1 MIDFLTAFAGR
12 FHPLLVHFPI
22 GILFLAFIF
31 ECFSVRDRFKSLKGA
46 VQPAL
51 FWGTLFAIASAISGF
66 FLRKEGGYDEPL
78 ADLHQN
84 SGIAT
89 AVAAFIVYVI
99 RLRFKFWIVNPV
111 KRKQARIV
119 LFIPLMLL
127 LSVTGHLGGS
137 LTHGEDYLLAPIAGA
152 GAEAAD
158 PLFKIRAIPDVDHA
172 ILYQDVIQ
180 PILEARCYD
189 CHSSRK
195 QKGELRLDTEMF
207 IERGGKDG
215 PIVGRG
221 VADSSILFKRLV
233 LPLEDKKHMPPNEKP
248 QLSSSEIALI
258 KYWLSERPLFN
269 RSIAEFENKEKIT
282 AIIRSLQEAPQQSW
296 IPTESVAEASEKSLQ
311 KLQTYGLQPIPL
323 GESSHY
329 LMVSFTNNRNVT
341 DEQLQ
346 DLMGIKDQLIWLNLS
361 NTTITDQQMS
371 RLSGLDNLR
380 VLYLN
385 NTSVTDAGVLSI
397 SNLSELRLLNLV
409 GTRITDNSIPA
420 LLKLKK
426 LTNLFLYQTLVS
438 KEGIQ
443 TVMDHS
449 EEIRVDTGNYK
460 LEKLPSDTIVF
471 KKVAKN

>member
-22 GILFLAFIF
+22 GILVLAFIF

-66 FLRKEGGYDEPL
+66 FLRKEGGYDESL

-89 AVAAFIVYVI
+89 AVASFIVYVI

-137 LTHGEDYLLAPIAGA
+137 LTHGEDYLFAPISGA
-152 GAEAAD
+152 GSAAAD
-158 PLFKIRAIPDVDHA
+158 PILKIKAIPDVDHA
-172 ILYQDVIQ
+172 LLYQDVIQ

-195 QKGELRLDTEMF
+195 QKGELRLDKEMF
-207 IERGGKDG
+207 IERGGKEG
-215 PIVGRG
+215 PIVAGA
-221 VADSSILFKRLV
+221 VADSSTLYKRLV
-233 LPLEDKKHMPPNEKP
+233 LPLEDKHHMPPNEKP
-248 QLSSSEIALI
+248 QLSSSELALI
-258 KYWLSERPLFN
+258 KYWLSEKPLFN
-269 RSIAEFENKEKIT
+269 RSISDFENKDKII
-282 AIIRSLQEAPQQSW
+282 AIIQSLQAAPLQSW
-296 IPTESVAEASEKSLQ
+296 IPAEPVEKADEKNIRQLEG
-311 KLQTYGLQPIPL
+311 YGLQPIPL
-323 GESSHY
+323 AANSNY
-329 LMVSFTNNRNVT
+329 LMVSFTNARNIS
-341 DEQLQ
+341 DEQLK
-346 DLMGIKDQLIWLNLS
+346 DLISIKEQLIWLNLS
-361 NTTITDQQMS
+361 NSTITDQQMVI
-371 RLSGLDNLR
+371 LSSLNNLR

-385 NTSVTDAGVLSI
+385 NTPVTDAGVLSI
-397 SNLSELRLLNLV
+397 SGLTELRLLNLV
-409 GTRITDNSIPA
+409 GTRITDNSVPA

-426 LTNLFLYQTLVS
+426 LTNLFLYQTLLTS
-438 KEGIQ
+438 EGIR
-443 TVMDHS
+443 TVMDHA
-449 EEIRVDTGNYK
+449 EDIRIDTGNYK

-471 KKVAKN
+471 KKVAKY